1 MLQKLYSW
9 AQMTSLGV
17 TEHAVCGEKPQ
28 PAKVYR
34 VNPDRL
40 PELFKARL
48 RLDGF
53 DLQKPLKA
61 YLPQPPRAVDGL
73 MFEQ

>member
-1 MLQKLYSW
+1 MLKKLYSW
-9 AQMTSLGV
+9 NEMTSLGV
-17 TEHAVCGEKPQ
+17 TEQAVCGEKPQ
-28 PAKVYR
+28 PKKVYP

-40 PELFKARL
+40 SELFKARL

-53 DLQKPLKA
+53 DLQKPLKT
-61 YLPQPPRAVDGL
+61 YLPEPPPAVDGL